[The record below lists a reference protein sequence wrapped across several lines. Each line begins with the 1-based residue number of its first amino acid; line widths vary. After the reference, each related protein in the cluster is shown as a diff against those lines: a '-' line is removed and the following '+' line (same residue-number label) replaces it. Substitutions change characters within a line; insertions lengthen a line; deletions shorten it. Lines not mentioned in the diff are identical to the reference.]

1 MAALHPAFRNPSSGF
16 PALILAVVTTVAIVA
31 LRWLL
36 DPFLPGQF
44 PFVTTFSAV
53 AVAAYYGGWLPAL
66 LSAVFGFLACGLLF
80 TPLAQAT
87 PVEEQIVGFGV
98 YAVTCTVLIVLAEAT
113 RNAQR
118 TLYAEHERLRT
129 TLASIGDGVI
139 TTDADGRV
147 AYLNGVAETL
157 TGWTQDGASRRPLED
172 VFSIADEHTQRSVES
187 PATKALREGAITGL
201 ANHTVLRSRDGREI
215 PIDDSAAPIRDRRG
229 QIIGCVLIFRD
240 VTEKRRADRE
250 LAESRESLQL
260 ADRRKD
266 EFLATLAHELRNPL
280 APMRNSLEIMRIAR
294 NDRPVAEQAVATMER
309 QIDQMVH
316 LVDDLL
322 DVARISRGKIE
333 LRRER
338 VELRAVVAQA
348 VELCRPLAA
357 SLRHDVR
364 VSLPAE
370 SLSLQADAV
379 RLSQVLSNL
388 IHNACKYTEP
398 GGSIDIV
405 ASRLGQQ
412 LIVSV
417 KDTGIG
423 IPVGML
429 PRIFDMFTQ
438 VDQTLE
444 RAQGGLGIGLTL
456 AKELVEM
463 HGGSIEARSEGP
475 GCGTEMIVRL
485 PLSTDHPPSRE
496 PATLS
501 SGEDTRS
508 WRILVVDDNKD
519 SADSL
524 STLLK
529 LRRHTVSTVHD
540 GPEAIE
546 AAGQFRPE
554 LVLLDIGLPRMNG
567 LEVCRRI
574 REQPWGK
581 TMIVVALTGW
591 GQEEDRV
598 RSREAGFDHHL
609 VKPVQI
615 GELSRL
621 IGSWSQDGPGR

>member
-1 MAALHPAFRNPSSGF
+1 MTAFQQAFRNPMSV
-16 PALILAVVTTVAIVA
+16 PAALVLTAVAVVAIVA

-53 AVAAYYGGWLPAL
+53 AVVAYIGGWLPAL

-87 PVEEQIVGFGV
+87 PVQEQVVGFGV
-98 YAVTCTVLIVLAEAT
+98 YAVTCSVLIVLAEST
-113 RNAQR
+113 RSAQR

-139 TTDADGRV
+139 TTDAEARV
-147 AYLNGVAETL
+147 AYMNGVAEAL
-157 TGWTQDGASRRPLED
+157 TGWTQADAEGRPLDE
-172 VFSIADEHTQRSVES
+172 VFSIVDEHTQRSVET
-187 PATKALREGAITGL
+187 PAARALRDGAIAGL
-201 ANHTVLRSRDGREI
+201 ASHTVLLSKDSRRI
-215 PIDDSAAPIRDRRG
+215 PIDDSAAPIRDRSGR
-229 QIIGCVLIFRD
+229 IVGCVLIFRD
-240 VTEKRRADRE
+240 VTERRRADRE
-250 LAESRESLQL
+250 LAESRASLQA

-280 APMRNSLEIMRIAR
+280 APMRNSLEILRLAR
-294 NDRPVAEQAVATMER
+294 ENKPVADQAVATMER

-322 DVARISRGKIE
+322 DVARISRGKIQ

-338 VELRAVVAQA
+338 VELRTVALQA
-348 VELCRPLAA
+348 VELCRPLAE
-357 SLRHDVR
+357 SQRHDVR

-370 SLSLQADAV
+370 PLYLQADAV

-398 GGSIDIV
+398 GGRIELV
-405 ASRLGQQ
+405 AEARGDEL
-412 LIVSV
+412 VV
-417 KDTGIG
+417 AVRDTGVG
-423 IPVGML
+423 IPVEML
-429 PRIFDMFTQ
+429 PRIFEMFTQ

-463 HGGSIEARSEGP
+463 HGGTIEARSEGP

-485 PLSTDHPPSRE
+485 PLVVDSPADRE
-496 PATLS
+496 RASSP
-501 SGEDTRS
+501 SGEASRS

-524 STLLK
+524 SMLLA
-529 LRRHTVSTVHD
+529 LRGHTMSTVHD
-540 GPEAIE
+540 GPEALEE
-546 AAGQFRPE
+546 AERFRPE

-574 REQPWGK
+574 REQAWGK
-581 TMIVVALTGW
+581 SMIVVALTGW
-591 GQEEDRV
+591 GQEEDRAK
-598 RSREAGFDHHL
+598 SKEAGFDHHL

-621 IGSWSQDGPGR
+621 IGSWTREEGRG